1 MIVFLAIGTIAGIL
15 LGLRFKVFVLVPA
28 ILIATIVIIAS
39 GHELK
44 VTALTVFGTVVAL
57 QIGYIAGCVLRVM
70 ARERVP
76 TRNTAHLP
84 TLQPTLQVETGHI
97 EALDATLGDERRVRT
112 RAG

>member
-28 ILIATIVIIAS
+28 ILIAMIVIIAS

-57 QIGYIAGCVLRVM
+57 QIGYIAGCVLCVM

-76 TRNTAHLP
+76 TRNTAHL
-84 TLQPTLQVETGHI
+84 PTLQVETGHI